1 MSTPAP
7 APGPLDDET
16 GTSDTY
22 GVTDV
27 GRHDA
32 TWWIVGATFLIAIAL
47 MALGANASSGVAKFL
62 CFGAAVLLLI
72 VSLGYA
78 VLVGAI
84 GWLDRRDHSD
94 RSDRTPP
101 PP

>member
-1 MSTPAP
+1 MSNPAP
-7 APGPLDDET
+7 APGPSDDET
-16 GTSDTY
+16 GTSYSY
-22 GVTDV
+22 GTTFIV
-27 GRHDA
+27 A
-32 TWWIVGATFLIAIAL
+32 NNSTWWIVGATFLIAIAL

-84 GWLDRRDHSD
+84 GWLDRRD
-94 RSDRTPP
+94 RTAPP
-101 PP
+101 A